1 MIYRLGLGGGAVFLG
16 LHAWL
21 LTGFPKPDHLMPHG
35 VMMVFGVLGAAAL
48 HRRDAGRLELA
59 GIALFQLLGFLS
71 WYLGALHIA
80 ALAIGSA
87 AYARRLPAIAA
98 SLVLSFWW
106 PLASALVALHLLAWV
121 WRDRRP
127 HALFAAVLF
136 GCAWL
141 HPEFLSTVH
150 LAGLG
155 GLALLSTRWMAWP
168 LFAAALG
175 IRLSVPELF
184 PLAAGLGAAAMLIA
198 AVAGPPR

>member
-1 MIYRLGLGGGAVFLG
+1 VIYRLGLGGGALFLG

-21 LTGFPKPDHLMPHG
+21 LTGFPKPEHLMPHG

-48 HRRDAGRLELA
+48 HRRDAGRLELV

-71 WYLGALHIA
+71 WYHGALHVA
-80 ALAIGSA
+80 ALAIGTV

-98 SLVLSFWW
+98 TLVLSFWW

-141 HPEFLSTVH
+141 HPEPLSTLH
-150 LAGLG
+150 IAGLG
-155 GLALLSTRWMAWP
+155 GVALISTRWMAWP
-168 LFAAALG
+168 LLAVALAL
-175 IRLSVPELF
+175 RLREPDLL
-184 PLAAGLGAAAMLIA
+184 PLAAGLGAAAMLTA
-198 AVAGPPR
+198 ALAGPPR